1 LAGTRLREQTLRPS
15 DRVSGAAGRGAGGP
29 VPRDASSDAAQVQA
43 AQVQAAQ
50 VQEAYERW
58 SADIRRFLQGCL
70 AGRWGSGGRRDAQ
83 SGTIDELLQRT
94 FQRLLESGSDVA
106 PGAVRSWLFRVA
118 YNEAMQDGRR
128 RGVERRGLD
137 RVVADR
143 VAAEGVAAHRV
154 GSAGSTS
161 PDQPW
166 VEAVRGET
174 VARVRS
180 ALGQLPSEQRQVVED
195 RIYGGKTFAEIAAA
209 SGMPLG
215 TVLTRMRLALGKLAR
230 SLRELAPEEHDTDAR
245 T

>member
-1 LAGTRLREQTLRPS
+1 LRPS
-15 DRVSGAAGRGAGGP
+15 DRGSGEVGGGAGSGG
-29 VPRDASSDAAQVQA
+29 SSVDAAR
-43 AQVQAAQ
+43 

-70 AGRWGSGGRRDAQ
+70 AGGCQ
-83 SGTIDELLQRT
+83 SGTVDELLQRT
-94 FQRLLESGSDVA
+94 FQRLLESGRDVA

-118 YNEAMQDGRR
+118 YNEAMRDGRR

-137 RVVADR
+137 RVAADR
-143 VAAEGVAAHRV
+143 VAADGVAANRV
-154 GSAGSTS
+154 GSDGSTS

-180 ALGQLPSEQRQVVED
+180 ALGQLPPEQRQVVED

-209 SGMPLG
+209 RGMPLG

-230 SLRELAPEEHDTDAR
+230 SLRELKPEEHDTDAR